1 MKITIAHL
9 VEEIQQAE
17 SVEAFIK
24 KEHPT
29 ATVKRSQKHPPY
41 RHIYIATGGPVK
53 RREKNPK

>member
-9 VEEIQQAE
+9 AEETQQAE
-17 SVEAFIK
+17 SVEEFIK

-53 RREKNPK
+53 HREKLPK